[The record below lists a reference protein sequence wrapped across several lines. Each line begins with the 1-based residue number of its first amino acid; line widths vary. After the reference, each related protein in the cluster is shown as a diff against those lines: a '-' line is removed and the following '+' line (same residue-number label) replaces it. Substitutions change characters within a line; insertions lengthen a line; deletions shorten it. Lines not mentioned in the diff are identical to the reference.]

1 MGKKTIKENNKNE
14 DEKVSIRLSA
24 ELKEDLDAYCEENNI
39 KRSVFLRDAVSSMLY
54 GVESKMAVSK
64 VSINEQIQKE
74 KKEIEQ
80 LKAYLELL
88 TLKEEKTKL
97 MEQIAKKTNSAAF
110 GDK

>member
-1 MGKKTIKENNKNE
+1 MGKKTKEESNINE
-14 DEKVSIRLSA
+14 GEKVSIRLSA
-24 ELKEDLDAYCEENNI
+24 ELKEDLDAYCEENGI
-39 KRSVFLRDAVSSMLY
+39 KRSVFLRDAVCSMLY
-54 GVESKMAVSK
+54 GVESKMSVPT
-64 VSINEQIQKE
+64 VNINDQIQKE

>member
-14 DEKVSIRLSA
+14 DEKVSIRLSTK
-24 ELKEDLDAYCEENNI
+24 LKEDLDTYCDENNI